1 MAANHPLAHLVL
13 PACKRF
19 PTQAGALFQATVDLS
34 LAQQWRDVEVVDLEE
49 CNCAVIKGRPP
60 KSGAKSPPSFVYPM
74 GLQQPTNLR
83 QLTDVITAISTRFPE
98 TAIPSE
104 PSAASALADSPAASD
119 TATTATTTT
128 IYLAMVEKDSSIVYY
143 VLRNG
148 IVSPKEVPE

>member
-19 PTQAGALFQATVDLS
+19 PTQSAALFQATVDLH
-34 LAQQWRDVEVVDLEE
+34 LAQQWKDVEVVELDE
-49 CNCAVIKGRPP
+49 CACAVIKGRPP
-60 KSGAKSPPSFVYPM
+60 KASADSPPSFVYPM

-83 QLTDVITAISTRFPE
+83 QLGDVIKAISTRFPK
-98 TAIPSE
+98 AAAPSE
-104 PSAASALADSPAASD
+104 PSAASAFTDSPAAPS
-119 TATTATTTT
+119 TTTT
-128 IYLAMVEKDSSIVYY
+128 IFLAMIEKDSSIVYY